1 MSHLDTQS
9 DTHLKAEVLSGWA
22 FDQIGRQGQVELIRH
37 EGPAARRCAALK
49 GYSVGLESDAK
60 RHPKVIKVAVF
71 C

>member
-1 MSHLDTQS
+1 
-9 DTHLKAEVLSGWA
+9 
-22 FDQIGRQGQVELIRH
+22 VELIRH

-60 RHPKVIKVAVF
+60 RQPKVIKVAVF